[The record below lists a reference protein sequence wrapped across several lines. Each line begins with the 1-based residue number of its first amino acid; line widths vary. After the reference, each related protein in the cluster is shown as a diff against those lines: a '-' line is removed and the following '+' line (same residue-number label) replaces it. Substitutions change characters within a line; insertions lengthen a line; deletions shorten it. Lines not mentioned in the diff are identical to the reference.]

1 MTSRNICNDLASIK
15 YEHDELL
22 NSFKFHLVFVSGCL
36 STRSISLQTISN
48 IGRVRLPEA
57 SDSIAPGS
65 CGFFCALVVP
75 IFC

>member
-15 YEHDELL
+15 YELL
-22 NSFKFHLVFVSGCL
+22 NSFKFHLAFVSGCL